1 MSIRRIGV
9 LLFSAFAVAAL
20 PSLSH
25 GAAQLRAGATT
36 SAQPTSTNPQL
47 RQIQITFDPDVIPDE
62 VSTTGS
68 FNVTGFQLSV
78 QFDPGVVS
86 VMSSNDIRLAAPYS
100 DSSSTASVG
109 AGPAATTTG
118 GPFNSSGLVSAIG
131 GQAPVGATS
140 PGDVNIFSITFT
152 LNSDVS
158 LDQLMSFTIFA
169 QTYGTTAGA
178 SPGGASPAGAAFFPN
193 DFISGTDPLTG
204 NTAFTPAASVTPTT
218 ITGSFNS
225 FTTQINLAAAGVPL
239 PAGAWAGMILLALL
253 AGWMKLRGVGQLAK

>member
-9 LLFSAFAVAAL
+9 LLFSAFAALAL
-20 PSLSH
+20 PSLSY
-25 GAAQLRAGATT
+25 GAAQLKAGAKT

-47 RQIQITFDPDVIPDE
+47 RQIQITFDPDVVPDE
-62 VSTTGS
+62 ATPDGGS

-78 QFDPGVVS
+78 QFSPGVVS
-86 VMSSNDIRLAAPYS
+86 VMSSSDIKLAAPYS
-100 DSSSTASVG
+100 NSISTDSVG

-118 GPFNSSGLVSAIG
+118 PFNGSGLVSAIG

-158 LDQLMSFTIFA
+158 LDQLMSFTIYA
-169 QTYGTTAGA
+169 QTYSAPGT
-178 SPGGASPAGAAFFPN
+178 ASPAGVPILGN
-193 DFISGTDPLTG
+193 DFISGTDPSNG
-204 NTAFTPAASVTPTT
+204 NTIFTPAAGVIPTT

-225 FTTQINLAAAGVPL
+225 FSAQIAAAAVPL
-239 PAGAWAGMILLALL
+239 PAGAWAGMLLLAMLGGWVKFRG
-253 AGWMKLRGVGQLAK
+253 AGQFAK